1 MVKGKFAG
9 ESAHQERN
17 LSSLCY
23 QFGHLARFFHLN
35 ALNSKG
41 LSWGSNTNSPRRLLL
56 SVQLS
61 YCASDVFKEGISLC
75 GPWNGRT
82 RRRHNERGLASSSFS
97 NEEATRGMNA
107 VARSVSPAAALQGLV
122 IMVILQD
129 WFVQS
134 LERCPMSYWIKLLN
148 LHLNLGIFWILWL
161 WLRNSHIGSFRIFIV
176 ERLGES
182 RVWDRS

>member
-1 MVKGKFAG
+1 MVNGKVVG
-9 ESAHQERN
+9 ESAHRERI

-82 RRRHNERGLASSSFS
+82 RRRHNERGPVSSRLLLIFKRGGHERHECRSAYCVSRSCTTRIGNYGHFTRLIRSISWEVS
-97 NEEATRGMNA
+97 NVLLDKATKFA
-107 VARSVSPAAALQGLV
+107 P
-122 IMVILQD
+122 
-129 WFVQS
+129 
-134 LERCPMSYWIKLLN
+134 
-148 LHLNLGIFWILWL
+148 
-161 WLRNSHIGSFRIFIV
+161 
-176 ERLGES
+176 
-182 RVWDRS
+182 